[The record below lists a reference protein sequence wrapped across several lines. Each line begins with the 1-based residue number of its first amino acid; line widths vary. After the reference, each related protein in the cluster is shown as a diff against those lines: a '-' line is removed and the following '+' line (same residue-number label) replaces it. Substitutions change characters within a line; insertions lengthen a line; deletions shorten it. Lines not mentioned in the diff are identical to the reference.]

1 MPGAALEGLRSDGGT
16 VAGIHDGDGGVAL
29 KGVGFDGNGGGGQS
43 EGGRTEG
50 RIEHEGYHAAALMQ
64 AAEVNGV
71 RGFQRGEALHT
82 NDNSMSSIKQPKHN
96 NFFASRINNL
106 FNQKAPS
113 FTQKTSLKKYNFN
126 EKINLYKKKKRISTL
141 YKFGVI

>member
-1 MPGAALEGLRSDGGT
+1 
-16 VAGIHDGDGGVAL
+16 V
-29 KGVGFDGNGGGGQS
+29 
-43 EGGRTEG
+43 
-50 RIEHEGYHAAALMQ
+50 
-64 AAEVNGV
+64 
-71 RGFQRGEALHT
+71 
-82 NDNSMSSIKQPKHN
+82 SSIKQPKHN
-96 NFFASRINNL
+96 NFFASGKNNL